1 MIVLG
6 FDPGGLN
13 AFGWARLRI
22 GRSGIPIE
30 LSTGLCSNA
39 STAFKEAANAAMPVP
54 AAVGV
59 DAPLYWIAEGDRKAD
74 VIVRKMVHIAGGS
87 PSTVGHVNSLRG
99 ACLVQGILIARTVA
113 ETWPSTAVTEAHP
126 KALLC
131 VHSAAAHFLAISL
144 PDAPTEHERDAAL
157 AAYAA
162 WAAAAKFTGWR
173 NLASDEDVPFFPS
186 GHAVSYWFPCEQM
199 QHSQSLPATRHRPK

>member
-13 AFGWARLRI
+13 SFGWACLRI
-22 GRSGIPIE
+22 DKSGTPAE

-39 STAFKEAANAAMPVP
+39 STAFKEAANAAILVP
-54 AAVGV
+54 AAVGI
-59 DAPLYWIAEGDRKAD
+59 DAPLFWIAEGDRKAD
-74 VIVRKMVHIAGGS
+74 VRIRKMVRAAKGS

-99 ACLVQGILIARTVA
+99 ACLVQGILAARAVA
-113 ETWPSTAVTEAHP
+113 ETWASTAVTEAHP
-126 KALLC
+126 KALLR
-131 VHSAAAHFLAISL
+131 VHSAAAQFLATNLS
-144 PDAPTEHERDAAL
+144 DAPTEHERDAAL

-173 NLASDEDVPFFPS
+173 DLVGDEDAPFFPS
-186 GHAVSYWFPCEQM
+186 GHTVQNIGSRVNNSCIRNRRRL
-199 QHSQSLPATRHRPK
+199 SVTT